1 MPGFAEN
8 LRSQMIFK
16 TKIFFAAACAFIAV
30 SVPAFSQQDSRIAG
44 LSEDIAAL
52 RSEVARLRLE
62 LEELRAENARLLQ
75 LAEKRVNPG
84 DEVAAKVASLRAEFK
99 ETLSVQRREITN
111 ETDAK
116 IKALADMTNRAMAD
130 LSKSVNRAATA
141 SEAAPENLVKP
152 KDFPAGGI
160 EYTVKPGDT
169 LGKIIERQGSKKAW
183 ILYANPTLNPDK
195 IFVGQKI
202 FVPQKD

>member
-1 MPGFAEN
+1 M
-8 LRSQMIFK
+8 FK
-16 TKIFFAAACAFIAV
+16 TKIFFAAACAFVAF
-30 SVPAFSQQDSRIAG
+30 SVPAFSQQDSRLAG

-52 RSEVARLRLE
+52 RSEVARLRTE
-62 LEELRAENARLLQ
+62 LEELRVENARLLQ

-84 DEVAAKVASLRAEFK
+84 DEVAAKVVSLRSEFK
-99 ETLSVQRREITN
+99 EALSVQRREITN
-111 ETDAK
+111 ETDSK

-130 LSKSVNRAATA
+130 LSKAVNRAATA
-141 SEAAPENLVKP
+141 SDSASENVVKP

-169 LGKIIERQGSKKAW
+169 LGKIITQHGSKKAW
-183 ILYANPTLNPDK
+183 VLYANPALDPDK